1 MVGWLYSRLKLWYIW
16 KFSKQVQST
25 QLSGEGQMNYFVAH
39 FSFIAWQNDS
49 SVDQTLRTSS
59 FNFQLSSSWKP
70 NIQLSQMTQIY
81 RKLVVTILKTLTWNL
96 PILNDPNKYKSL
108 SKLNKLLGSLFYKYG
123 NLLYISTYITQI
135 YNRKTL
141 KRQSI

>member
-1 MVGWLYSRLKLWYIW
+1 MAILKAKILIYMENSLSKFNRPNCRVSVKWTTLWLTFPSLL
-16 KFSKQVQST
+16 
-25 QLSGEGQMNYFVAH
+25 
-39 FSFIAWQNDS
+39 DS
-49 SVDQTLRTSS
+49 SVDQTLQTSS

-70 NIQLSQMTQIY
+70 NVQLSQMTQIY
-81 RKLVVTILKTLTWNL
+81 RKLVVTILKALTWNL
-96 PILNDPNKYKSL
+96 PILNDPNKYKSV